1 MSDNPLSNMTDDE
14 IIAELRALRERRAR
28 AAQARISAKQ
38 PHPKESRS
46 RQGAVDVSGMSALDD
61 LFSEDAGDDADAN

>member
-1 MSDNPLSNMTDDE
+1 MDDKILSNMTNDE

-38 PHPKESRS
+38 SHPKESRS
-46 RQGAVDVSGMSALDD
+46 RQDAVDVSGISALDD
-61 LFSEDAGDDADAN
+61 LFSDDEESTT